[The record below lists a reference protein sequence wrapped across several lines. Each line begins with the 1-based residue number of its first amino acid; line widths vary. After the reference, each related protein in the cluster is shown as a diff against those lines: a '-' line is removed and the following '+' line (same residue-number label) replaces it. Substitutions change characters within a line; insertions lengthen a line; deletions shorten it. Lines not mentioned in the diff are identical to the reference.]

1 MKLQSSDQQSANQNA
16 ISDNIPR
23 VLSGK
28 RILIV
33 DDNNINCKLIQW
45 LVEEQGGEF
54 DSVENGEQ
62 AVDACTQVNYDLIL
76 MDVSMPVMDGL
87 EASIKIR
94 AFEGSRMDQKERRT
108 PIIALTANFLDSDR
122 EHFRNAG
129 MDDFVGKPLDK
140 NSLIQIIKKWC
151 GLGQVDRAGLKLHNG
166 ELPGS
171 LGADIVLPILDS
183 DMGIRLSSGDSENWR
198 LLLNMLLEQLPK
210 YSLGLT
216 LAAKNREQLINI
228 SHKLAGA
235 SSCCGASAL
244 SYAAKQLEEYCRL
257 KEDFYPLENKFN
269 LADTLR
275 KDLQHQI
282 YRLQEVATSYA

>member
-1 MKLQSSDQQSANQNA
+1 MLFQSSDQPNLGRDAV
-16 ISDNIPR
+16 SDNMLRI
-23 VLSGK
+23 LSGK
-28 RILIV
+28 RVLIV
-33 DDNNINCKLIQW
+33 DDNDINRKLIQW
-45 LVEEQGGEF
+45 LIEEQGGEF

-62 AVDACTQVNYDLIL
+62 AVEACMQVNYDLIL

-87 EASIKIR
+87 EASNKIR
-94 AFEGSRMDQKERRT
+94 VFEASRMDQNERRT
-108 PIIALTANFLDSDR
+108 PIVALTANFLDSDR
-122 EHFRNAG
+122 EHFRIAG

-140 NSLIQIIKKWC
+140 NALIQMIKKWC
-151 GLGQVDRAGLKLHNG
+151 GTSQVDQSGQGSHNRKLSNCLG
-166 ELPGS
+166 SDRELP
-171 LGADIVLPILDS
+171 ALDP

-210 YSLGLT
+210 YSLSLT

-244 SYAAKQLEEYCRL
+244 SFAAKRLEEYCKL
-257 KEDFYPLENKFN
+257 NEDFNHSDYKVSLTN
-269 LADTLR
+269 TLR

-282 YRLQEVATSYA
+282 YRLQEAATGYV